1 MNFTVYPAI
10 DVCGGRVVRL
20 RQGDFERETRY
31 VPTPLQV
38 ALAHSAQGA
47 HWLHLVDLDGAREG
61 GYALCQLLR
70 EIRAASDLRVQT
82 GGGIRTADD
91 VEALLEAGATRVV
104 VGSLAVSEPAR
115 VAKWIVLFGAD
126 RLAVALDVRLRRGR
140 WQAASHGWTQS
151 GTESVESLVDFY
163 AAAGLRHML
172 CTDIACDGMLL
183 GPNLALYRKLCAR
196 VPTIAVQA
204 SGGMRGTPD
213 LAAVRAAGCA
223 GAVLG
228 RTLLDGHLL
237 LREALAC

>member
-1 MNFTVYPAI
+1 
-10 DVCGGRVVRL
+10 VVRL

-140 WQAASHGWTQS
+140 WQAASHGWSQS
-151 GTESVESLVDFY
+151 GTE
-163 AAAGLRHML
+163 
-172 CTDIACDGMLL
+172 
-183 GPNLALYRKLCAR
+183 
-196 VPTIAVQA
+196 
-204 SGGMRGTPD
+204 
-213 LAAVRAAGCA
+213 
-223 GAVLG
+223 
-228 RTLLDGHLL
+228 
-237 LREALAC
+237 